1 MTRLFVG
8 LGAAAMGL
16 CLSACDR
23 GETREEAPGRRSA
36 DPSANVGGALTGP
49 KPTPQVATPA
59 RKPLANQ
66 PEHSGDTDQ
75 EARRDEKRPAE

>member
-1 MTRLFVG
+1 MKGSSITLVV
-8 LGAAAMGL
+8 AAAAL

-59 RKPLANQ
+59 RKPLNNQ
-66 PEHSGDTDQ
+66 PEHSGHTGQ
-75 EARRDEKRPAE
+75 EAARDQKRPAE

>member
-1 MTRLFVG
+1 MKRSFIVM
-8 LGAAAMGL
+8 GAAAMAL

-23 GETREEAPGRRSA
+23 GEARQEAPGRRSA

-59 RKPLANQ
+59 RKPLNNQ
-66 PEHSGDTDQ
+66 PEHSGHTDQ
-75 EARRDEKRPAE
+75 EARRDQRQPAE

>member
-1 MTRLFVG
+1 MIRSFIG
-8 LGAAAMGL
+8 LGTAAMAL
-16 CLSACDR
+16 CLPACDR

-59 RKPLANQ
+59 RKPLNNQ
-66 PEHSGDTDQ
+66 PEHSGHTGEEAQRDQ
-75 EARRDEKRPAE
+75 KQPAE